1 MPRIAYANGRF
12 PPHREAVPVV
22 GATPLDEEPLQG
34 SGAPH

>member
-1 MPRIAYANGRF
+1 MPRIAYLNGRF

-22 GATPLDEEPLQG
+22 GEPLQG